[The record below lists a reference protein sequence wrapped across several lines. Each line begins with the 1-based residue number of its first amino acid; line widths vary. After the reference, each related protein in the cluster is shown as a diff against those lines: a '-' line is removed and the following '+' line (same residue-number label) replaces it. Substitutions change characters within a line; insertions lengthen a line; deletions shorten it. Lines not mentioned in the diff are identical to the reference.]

1 MHLAL
6 QLRIKYKKS
15 YKIYAIGSPHIFFG
29 FIFFGLKQSI
39 ASYTVVGMITAAQ
52 CRAARGLLG
61 WNQADLAEF
70 AGIATV
76 TVHQFEAGAAQPRR
90 STVDVIRRAFESAGI
105 LFIDENGEGPGVRLR
120 KRVLKKPR

>member
-1 MHLAL
+1 
-6 QLRIKYKKS
+6 
-15 YKIYAIGSPHIFFG
+15 
-29 FIFFGLKQSI
+29 LKQSI
-39 ASYTVVGMITAAQ
+39 ASYTVAGMITAAQ

-76 TVHQFEAGAAQPRR
+76 TVHQFEAAAGQPRR

-105 LFIDENGEGPGVRLR
+105 LFIDENGDGPGVRLR
-120 KRVLKKPR
+120 KRVLKKPGSK